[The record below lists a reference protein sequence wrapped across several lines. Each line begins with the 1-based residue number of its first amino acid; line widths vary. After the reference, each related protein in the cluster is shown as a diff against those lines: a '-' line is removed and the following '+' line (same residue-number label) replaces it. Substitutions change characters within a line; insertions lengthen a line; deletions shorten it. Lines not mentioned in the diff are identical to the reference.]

1 MNGRWIPEKRPI
13 FKETD
18 MNKQCRKSMFDSIA
32 CGLLALAFIAPFVS
46 GQSNQDDVLKKKYA
60 GIIGKYELD
69 LSSQG
74 GGSRTIEF
82 YVRNGAFW
90 IEYGFT
96 SPGELKPE
104 KDSVEVFTFDEPD
117 DGPVKITFMKNDQ
130 GQYEKCRFVVDSLGL
145 DIYCLK
151 IKQ

>member
-1 MNGRWIPEKRPI
+1 MHKR
-13 FKETD
+13 
-18 MNKQCRKSMFDSIA
+18 CRRSMF
-32 CGLLALAFIAPFVS
+32 GLLACGFMAMALIAPLVA
-46 GQSNQDDVLKKKYA
+46 GQGGQDDVLNKKYEA
-60 GIIGKYELD
+60 IIGKYDLD

-104 KDSVEVFTFDEPD
+104 KDSAEVFTFDEPD
-117 DGPVKITFMKNDQ
+117 DGLVKITFMKNDQ
-130 GQYEKCRFVVDSLGL
+130 GQVVKCRFVVASLGL
-145 DIYCLK
+145 DAFAYK